1 MSNYNPFEQFQ
12 ANLDMAAQVLG
23 YTRNDYETLRY
34 PERELTV
41 YVPVEMDDGSIKVF
55 KGYRVQ
61 HSTVRGPGK
70 GGIRFHPKTELEE
83 VKALAGWMSL
93 KCAVAGI
100 PYGGAKGGIC
110 VDPSRLSKKE
120 LERLTRRYTS
130 MIAPIIG
137 VQNDI
142 PAPDVNTN
150 EQIMAWM
157 MDTYSMLTGSTVH
170 GVVTGKPLTL
180 GGSLGRREAAGRGVM
195 FITKAIVENMDI
207 KIQGLRIIV
216 QGFGN
221 VGSTTARL
229 LAQQGAKIVGI
240 SDISCAIYN
249 ADGINIAEVL
259 KQKGD
264 GLLDKVNVDGKR
276 IPLEDILTADCDVLI
291 PAALENQIV
300 EENAHDIKARIIIE
314 AANGPTSVEADKILT
329 ERGILVMPDILANAG
344 GVVVSYF
351 EWVQNQ
357 QSLMWEEAEVNQ
369 RMKKL
374 LITALDKIVNVAE
387 ESKVTLRMAAY
398 MIALKSLSTTM
409 KLRGIFP

>member
-1 MSNYNPFEQFQ
+1 MSDYNPFEQFQ
-12 ANLDMAAQVLG
+12 ANLDLAAQALG
-23 YTRNDYETLRY
+23 YSRNDYETFRY
-34 PERELTV
+34 PERVLTV
-41 YVPVEMDDGSIKVF
+41 YVPVEMDDGSVQVF

-70 GGIRFHPKTELEE
+70 GGIRFHPRTDIEE

-100 PYGGAKGGIC
+100 PYGGAKGGIN
-110 VDPSRLSKKE
+110 VDPAKLSDGE

-137 VQNDI
+137 PQNDI

-150 EQIMAWM
+150 ERIMAWM
-157 MDTYSMLTGSTVH
+157 MDTYSMLAGYTVP
-170 GVVTGKPLTL
+170 GVVTGKPLEL
-180 GGSLGRREAAGRGVM
+180 GGSLGRLEAAGRGVM
-195 FITKAIVENMDI
+195 FITKAVVDKLDI
-207 KIQGLRIIV
+207 KIQGLRIII

-229 LAQQGAKIVGI
+229 LAAQGAKVVGI
-240 SDISCAIYN
+240 SDISTAIYDEN
-249 ADGINIAEVL
+249 GINIPEVIR
-259 KQKGD
+259 QKGK
-264 GLLDKVNVDGKR
+264 GLLDKVTIPGKR
-276 IPLEDILTADCDVLI
+276 IPLEDLLIADCDVLI

-300 EENAHDIKARIIIE
+300 KENAKKIKAKIIVE
-314 AANGPTSVEADKILT
+314 AANGPTSVEADAILA
-329 ERGILVMPDILANAG
+329 ERGIFVMPDILANAG

-351 EWVQNQ
+351 EWVQNL
-357 QSLMWEEAEVNQ
+357 QSLMWDEAEVNQ

-374 LITALDKIVNVAE
+374 LITALSNIMELA
-387 ESKVTLRMAAY
+387 ESKKVTYRMAAY
-398 MIALKSLSTTM
+398 MIALQSLSASM

>member
-12 ANLDMAAQVLG
+12 ANLDMAAQALG
-23 YTRNDYETLRY
+23 YSRDDYETLRH

-41 YVPVEMDDGSIKVF
+41 YIPVEMDNGSIQVF
-55 KGYRVQ
+55 KGFRVQ

-70 GGIRFHPKTELEE
+70 GGIRFHPRTELDE

-110 VDPSRLSKKE
+110 VDPTKLSKGE

-170 GVVTGKPLTL
+170 GVVTGKPLAL
-180 GGSLGRREAAGRGVM
+180 GGSLGRKESAGRGVM
-195 FITKAIVENMDI
+195 FITKAIVEKMDI

-229 LAQQGAKIVGI
+229 LSQQGAKIVGI
-240 SDISCAIYN
+240 SDVSCAIYN
-249 ADGINIAEVL
+249 EDGIDIAEVIR
-259 KQKGD
+259 QKGD
-264 GLLDKVNVDGKR
+264 GLLDKVSVKGKR
-276 IPLEDILTADCDVLI
+276 IPLDDILTAECDVLI
-291 PAALENQIV
+291 PAALENQIIDT
-300 EENAHDIKARIIIE
+300 NANDIKAKIIVE
-314 AANGPTSVEADKILT
+314 AANGPTSVEADKILA

-351 EWVQNQ
+351 EWVQNL

-374 LITALDKIVNVAE
+374 LITALDKIVEVAE
-387 ESKVTLRMAAY
+387 SKNVTYRMAAY
-398 MIALKSLSTTM
+398 MIALKSLSMTM